1 MFQTTIAKYSAFQ
14 ALHLPDR
21 KWPSNTLTK
30 PPRWLSTDLRDG
42 NQALVQPM
50 DGDAK
55 LRYFQHLAK
64 LGYKEIEVSY
74 PSASQT
80 EFDFTRRLIT
90 TGAVPDDVWIQV
102 MTPCREE
109 LIRTTV
115 EAARGAKKVIV
126 HIHLSTSACFRDVVF
141 NMTER
146 ETIDMAVRCSKLI
159 RSLTKD
165 SQDAE
170 LRDSEWTL
178 EFTPENFQDTSV
190 EFAVQICDAVK
201 AAWEPTQDNQIIF
214 NLAATV
220 EVAMPNV
227 FADQIELFCEM
238 ISEREKVCVS
248 LHNHNDRGCAVA
260 ATEMGQLAGADRVEG
275 CLFGNGER
283 TGNVDLVTLALNFY
297 TQGIHPGIEF
307 SDINQTVEIVEELT
321 HIPVHMRAPYAG
333 KYTFCTF
340 TGTHQDAIRKGYKS
354 MERLEK
360 KLGRTPRW
368 RMPYLPM
375 NPKDLGR
382 KHEAVIRLN
391 SQSGKGGIGW
401 YVNDV
406 FAMDMPRDL
415 EISFTRVVK
424 SHANDNG
431 IEITHSMI
439 EELFRSHY
447 MLSRPEAFQ
456 LLSCKLI
463 ADKSRAV
470 ASANGLANGERK
482 LANGGHNEKRTVGTM
497 HLQATFLIDGM
508 RHEVSGF
515 GIDVVTSAMNA
526 LQDLGFEFEVLD
538 YKMEHWQHCEGSGDT
553 LVSQRRSA
561 SFVKLVSEGKALW
574 GVGIHEDS
582 VWASL
587 NAVLSAIERLGVCAQ
602 VPRVAVMPV
611 VSNG

>member
-1 MFQTTIAKYSAFQ
+1 
-14 ALHLPDR
+14 
-21 KWPSNTLTK
+21 
-30 PPRWLSTDLRDG
+30 
-42 NQALVQPM
+42 M
-50 DGDAK
+50 DSESK
-55 LRYFQHLAK
+55 LRYFQYLAK

-80 EFDFTRRLIT
+80 EYDFTRRLIT
-90 TGAVPDDVWIQV
+90 TGLIPADVSIQV
-102 MTPCREE
+102 MTPCRDE

-126 HIHLSTSACFRDVVF
+126 HTHLSTSACFRDVVF

-146 ETIDMAVRCSKLI
+146 ETIELAVRCARLI

-170 LRDSEWTL
+170 LRATEWTL

-190 EFAVQICDAVK
+190 EFAVEICDAVK
-201 AAWEPTQDNQIIF
+201 AAWEPTQENQIIF

-227 FADQIELFCEM
+227 FADQIELFCNM
-238 ISEREKVCVS
+238 ISDREKVCVS

-283 TGNVDLVTLALNFY
+283 TGNVDLVTLALNLY
-297 TQGIHPGIEF
+297 TQGVYPGIEYD
-307 SDINQTVEIVEELT
+307 DINQVVEMVEELT
-321 HIPVHMRAPYAG
+321 QIPVHMRAPYAG

-340 TGTHQDAIRKGYKS
+340 TGTHQDAIRKGHKS

-360 KLGRTPRW
+360 KLGRAPKW

-375 NPKDLGR
+375 DPGDLGR
-382 KHEAVIRLN
+382 KHEAIIRLN

-401 YVNDV
+401 YVNEV
-406 FAMDMPRDL
+406 FEMDMPRDL
-415 EISFTRVVK
+415 EIAFTRVVK

-431 IEITHSMI
+431 VEITHSTI
-439 EELFRSHY
+439 EDLFRSHY
-447 MLSRPEAFQ
+447 MLSHPRSFQ
-456 LLSCKLI
+456 LLSCKLKT
-463 ADKSRAV
+463 DKSCA
-470 ASANGLANGERK
+470 AESLNGLANGERK
-482 LANGGHNEKRTVGTM
+482 PANGDHHERRIGGTM
-497 HLQATFLIDGM
+497 HLQATFLIDDI
-508 RHEVSGF
+508 RHEVSGT
-515 GIDVVTSAMNA
+515 GDDVVTSVMSAM
-526 LQDLGFEFEVLD
+526 QDLGFHFEVVD
-538 YKMEHWQHCEGSGDT
+538 YKIEHWQHCEGTGDAV
-553 LVSQRRSA
+553 VSTRRSA
-561 SFVKLVSEGKALW
+561 SFVKLVSEGKASW

-587 NAVLSAIERLGVCAQ
+587 NAVSLDLAVPHLTTPHLRLLTEFKVLSAIERLGVCIQAS
-602 VPRVAVMPV
+602 RATAMPL
-611 VSNG
+611 VSNGLA